1 MGARIT
7 ITGVGP
13 EPTTIEID
21 REIIVG
27 RSVKSDVQID
37 GDLVSRQHC
46 RIWPEGGRVH
56 FRDLQSRNGTMLN
69 GQRTDAGV
77 LQNGDVLMI
86 GYGKLAFEEDELP
99 APPVPPE
106 GLEVSIID
114 APVAEDSAVLAEA
127 EESMSGATMALSYA
141 DLVLANQ
148 RMATVVRVNKQLATI
163 LDRDELLREV
173 LKTFFELYNQA
184 DRGAIVLRD
193 ATNNSFRVAATQTRD
208 ERTFTHGMSIS
219 TRLISLVRKE
229 KKAVLSADT
238 GTDTRFADS
247 QSLVSSG
254 GRSIMCAPLL
264 RDTEFLGVIYL
275 DTPSLRQPFT
285 AADLNLL
292 QGIAGP
298 VAIAIKNAELIASIE
313 TETKM
318 RTSLSRYLS
327 PDVVRQIGE
336 GALKPNLG
344 GDQVEGTVMFSDIVG
359 FTAMSERLQPA
370 EIVARLNRYFTQML
384 EAIFGWNGTVDKFGG
399 DAIMAVWGAPVTTPD
414 HAMLAV
420 SGALEMQ
427 QRLFDLVCAFRE
439 AGEIRIAMGLGL
451 NSGKFVAGN
460 IGGAERIEWTVIGDN
475 VNLAQRVESKGFGG
489 AVLVSEF
496 TFAQLAGTGSYS
508 FAPVKVKNKA
518 QPVTIYS
525 MRAVRA
531 ARGSLCS
538 IPGTLYS
545 SLGKFRALVVKTQ
558 PRSGGLRVTIYS
570 SGAPQMGEHV
580 EFLARMLEC
589 PGDIRLRGKVATQ
602 APLIESKDAKAVDV
616 DVESMDP
623 ELKRIF
629 DLGGPVPAPVN
640 LDQIERTPPKVDETD
655 DEFAE
660 AP

>member
-13 EPTTIEID
+13 EPKTIELD

-27 RSVKSDVQID
+27 RSIKSDVQID

-56 FRDLQSRNGTMLN
+56 FQDLQSRNGTMLN
-69 GQRTDAGV
+69 GQRTDGGV

-86 GYGKLAFEEDELP
+86 GYGKIAFEEDEVADP
-99 APPVPPE
+99 GTPPE

-141 DLVLANQ
+141 DLVMVNQ

-193 ATNNSFRVAATQTRD
+193 NATNGFKVSATQTRD
-208 ERTFTHGMSIS
+208 ERTFTHGMNIS
-219 TRLISLVRKE
+219 TRLINLVRKE

-313 TETKM
+313 TETRM

-399 DAIMAVWGAPVTTPD
+399 DAIMAVWGAPVPTPD
-414 HAMLAV
+414 HAALAV

-427 QRLFDLVCAFRE
+427 QRLFDLNCAFE
-439 AGEIRIAMGLGL
+439 EGGEIRIGMALGL

-475 VNLAQRVESKGFGG
+475 VNLAQRVEAQGFGG
-489 AVLVSEF
+489 CVLVSES
-496 TFAQLAGTGSYS
+496 TYNQIGAAGAYQ
-508 FAPVKVKNKA
+508 FAPVQVKNKVH
-518 QPVTIYS
+518 PVTIYS
-525 MRAVRA
+525 IRALRA
-531 ARGSLCS
+531 ARGCVCS
-538 IPGTLYS
+538 IPGTLIS
-545 SLGKFRALVVKTQ
+545 SLGEFRALIVKTM
-558 PRSGGLRVTIYS
+558 PRGGGTRVTVYCS
-570 SGAPQMGEHV
+570 EAPAMGEHV
-580 EFLARMLEC
+580 EFVSTLPERPSESRFA
-589 PGDIRLRGKVATQ
+589 GKVATQ
-602 APLIESKDAKAVDV
+602 SPLIESRNARSVDI
-616 DVESMDP
+616 DVETADDEM
-623 ELKRIF
+623 KR
-629 DLGGPVPAPVN
+629 LLNVAGAAPAPLR
-640 LDQIERTPPKVDETD
+640 LDQIERK
-655 DEFAE
+655 
-660 AP
+660 APAAAPGKPAGAP